1 MRENVEREGVEKG
14 GGNRA
19 GEGNSNVH
27 RRQGFVQRLDNET
40 TSFFFTNFP
49 ADAKAMDLWA
59 KFARFG
65 RVGEVYIPNKLD
77 KQGRRFGFVKFREVR
92 NEAELLSRLGDIW
105 VGTFK
110 IRVNLPRFGRKE
122 SLKKPTGNTSEPRKG
137 VEDRF
142 RDGRPFAEVVTT
154 STEQQKEAWVPKPQ
168 NNTHGVAN
176 EVVWEVEAEAEM
188 TALLKGA
195 VVGFLTEPRDCLT
208 IQQNLVMDGYQNIK
222 VIPLGHRKVLL
233 TSKED
238 GDVQDLIGTVGWW
251 CTWFEKFEDWSPE
264 LVSNH
269 RTTWLR
275 CFGVP
280 LHAWGEALF
289 RSIAFKF
296 GVFAEVDVPT
306 RYV

>member
-1 MRENVEREGVEKG
+1 
-14 GGNRA
+14 
-19 GEGNSNVH
+19 
-27 RRQGFVQRLDNET
+27 
-40 TSFFFTNFP
+40 
-49 ADAKAMDLWA
+49 
-59 KFARFG
+59 
-65 RVGEVYIPNKLD
+65 
-77 KQGRRFGFVKFREVR
+77 
-92 NEAELLSRLGDIW
+92 
-105 VGTFK
+105 
-110 IRVNLPRFGRKE
+110 
-122 SLKKPTGNTSEPRKG
+122 
-137 VEDRF
+137 
-142 RDGRPFAEVVTT
+142 
-154 STEQQKEAWVPKPQ
+154 
-168 NNTHGVAN
+168 
-176 EVVWEVEAEAEM
+176 
-188 TALLKGA
+188 
-195 VVGFLTEPRDCLT
+195 
-208 IQQNLVMDGYQNIK
+208 MDGYQNIK

-275 CFGVP
+275 CFSVP